1 MGLMTAAKSLRRVRL
16 LATPWTAA
24 HQAPLSMGF
33 SRQEHWS
40 GVPLPS
46 PTYDRIASKLWYF
59 WKLGSFWCWAQILN
73 VIRYMWVLKG
83 PTTERTAR
91 PTQSSCSPQ
100 GWPRTGQALEWGSG
114 QHSQHLT
121 LEGGCRAVVWEVF
134 LPRLRPTGDCY
145 KDPGKGARWCGA
157 GSSILIRWERRGRG
171 HSCQADL
178 SGVMW
183 SACHGSEPW
192 FGKNKEARP
201 LCLLQPRNA
210 AGARPWPIRNAGW
223 ECGTNAVWRG
233 RRSWRWERAH
243 KAGGQAPRFQLWYPS
258 PASGEPRIPELL
270 APLPHGDPLRWW
282 WWGGGEWKVQMQT
295 PQP

>member
-1 MGLMTAAKSLRRVRL
+1 
-16 LATPWTAA
+16 
-24 HQAPLSMGF
+24 
-33 SRQEHWS
+33 
-40 GVPLPS
+40 
-46 PTYDRIASKLWYF
+46 
-59 WKLGSFWCWAQILN
+59 
-73 VIRYMWVLKG
+73 MWVLKG
-83 PTTERTAR
+83 PTTKRTAR

-100 GWPRTGQALEWGSG
+100 GWPRTGQSLEWGSG
-114 QHSQHLT
+114 QCSQHLT

-157 GSSILIRWERRGRG
+157 GSSILIRWGRRGRG

-178 SGVMW
+178 RGVMW

-223 ECGTNAVWRG
+223 DCCANAVWRA
-233 RRSWRWERAH
+233 RRSCRVGSGLTKPVDRPRASS
-243 KAGGQAPRFQLWYPS
+243 FDI
-258 PASGEPRIPELL
+258 PALPPGSTASRSCL

-282 WWGGGEWKVQMQT
+282 WWGGGEWKVQIQT